1 MSGLFPWNL
10 STVCTFF
17 SAFRFVFTVL
27 AAVWIFSRGAP
38 KRRWYRGRLAVC
50 LLLGVGLSVIQ
61 PIGLV
66 ATSGGGWGG
75 VSPFLFARVW
85 IFLTFLWALLVV
97 VCCRDISWTNAMS
110 RWLLGVCVERFVTAF
125 VHNWLF
131 VVLLPQFSDRHPL
144 AYMAICV
151 VIYALFLALAARFIA
166 PVFDRDIIPSGQ
178 EDWRLCALYVVN
190 YTILSAISGISM
202 SINER
207 HVPNLLARIGP
218 DEGLD
223 VIQRFS
229 ATTAG
234 VIAIVILVFQ
244 YTIYRTAT
252 LQQES
257 AMLNL
262 LAEQKTRQYRTL
274 TENIDFI
281 NHKTHDL
288 KHQVAALEFAG
299 DERRRQMVREVQ
311 QALNLYDSIANTG
324 NEALDTLITERNF
337 FCTQHGVRLSCMLG
351 GCDWDAIDVVDLYTM
366 LGNALDNA
374 IDYVMRFDDPD
385 KRVVSASARQHGD
398 LIVISVDNHFEGA
411 VEMRGGLPVTTKAD
425 AASHGLGLKSIRHIA
440 RRYGG
445 DILVTAEPPVF
456 TVQISLVASR
466 S

>member
-1 MSGLFPWNL
+1 MSDLSVLNL
-10 STVCTFF
+10 DTVCTFF
-17 SAFRFVFTVL
+17 SSFRFVFTVL
-27 AAVWIFSRGAP
+27 IAGWIFVRDIP
-38 KRRWYRGRLAVC
+38 KRRWYWWRLAACVMP
-50 LLLGVGLSVIQ
+50 GVALSMIH

-66 ATSGGGWGG
+66 YTSADGWTGI
-75 VSPFLFARVW
+75 SPFLFARLW
-85 IFLTFLWALLVV
+85 IFLTFLWALLTI

-131 VVLLPQFSDRHPL
+131 VVLLPQFSDQHPL

-151 VIYALFLALAARFIA
+151 VIYALFFALASRFVA
-166 PVFDRDIIPSGQ
+166 PVFNRDIVPSGQ
-178 EDWRLCALYVVN
+178 EDWRLCVLYVVN

-202 SINER
+202 SVNER
-207 HVPNLLARIGP
+207 HVPNLLARIGS
-218 DEGLD
+218 DEGLA

-244 YTIYRTAT
+244 YTIYHITE

-262 LAEQKTRQYRTL
+262 LAEQKTKQYRTL
-274 TENIDFI
+274 SENIDFI

-299 DERRRQMVREVQ
+299 DERRTQMVREVQ

-324 NEALDTLITERNF
+324 SEALDALVTERNF
-337 FCTQHGVRLSCMLG
+337 FCTQHDVRLSCMLG
-351 GCDWDAIDVVDLYTM
+351 GCDWDAVDVVDLYTII
-366 LGNALDNA
+366 GNALDNA
-374 IDYVMRFDDPD
+374 IDYVMRFDDAD
-385 KRVVSASARQHGD
+385 KRVVSASARQRGD
-398 LIVISVDNHFEGA
+398 LIVISVDNHFEGT
-411 VEMRGGLPVTTKAD
+411 VEMRDGLPVTTKAD

-445 DILVTAEPPVF
+445 DILVAAEPPVF